1 MALETGNYI
10 SSLVKTNPV
19 SSDNV
24 SEGDDHLQLIKK
36 ILKQTFPVGTDSVGP
51 DQAIQVLV
59 AKSSAPTVDTSAA
72 GHAARAMGL
81 LWLDTSNNLL
91 KIRNQANDAW
101 ITLAI
106 DPETSNSVDINAGTI
121 DGTTIGATTASTG
134 KFSSVN
140 IAADGATVT
149 GIKDEDDMAS
159 DSAVKLATQQ
169 SIKAYVDS
177 QVTAQDLDVI
187 SDSGTIDIDLD
198 SESLTIAGGSG
209 IDTSATSTTLTIAGE
224 DATTSNKG
232 VASIHSDNFSVASGA
247 VTIKDAGVANAEL
260 ADMAANTVKVRDAN
274 SSGVP
279 SDKAVADTQVL
290 IGDGTGFTAA
300 ALSGDATMT
309 NAGAV
314 TVAKI
319 QGTAVSSTA
328 PTNDQYMKYS
338 SSANEWQ
345 MVSITGTDKLTTKG
359 DLLVYN
365 TVDSETR
372 LPVGTNKKV
381 ITANSSATNGLDWQF
396 VDGESI
402 RMGSDAAGDTLYFN
416 GTDYARLAKGSA
428 SQVLTMNSGATA
440 PEWAA
445 SGQADMAANTVKVR
459 DANSSGVPSDKAVAD
474 TQILIGDGT
483 GFTAAA
489 LSGDVTMANTGAVTI
504 ANDAVEQAMI
514 ADDAVGADQLAGN
527 SVVSASIVDGT
538 IVNADINASAAIAA
552 SKLDSN
558 LADRTADAAW
568 TGSQRATAV
577 TDNDGSYDMNA
588 GQNFICTPSGNFTLT
603 FTNITNGQSGFI
615 KLINSGGHT
624 VSLHSNSKGDAN
636 IATTVSTA
644 GTYLLSYFS
653 DGTDVWLTNSAIYA

>member
-1 MALETGNYI
+1 MGLETGNYI
-10 SSLVKTNPV
+10 SALVKTNPL

-36 ILKQTFPVGTDSVGP
+36 VLKQTFPAGTDNEGP
-51 DQAIQVLV
+51 DQAAQVIV
-59 AKSSAPTVDTSAA
+59 AKATAPTVDTSAS

-81 LWLDTSNNLL
+81 VWLDTTNNLL

-106 DPETSNSVDINAGTI
+106 DPETSNSVDINAGSI
-121 DGTTIGATTASTG
+121 DGTPIGATTTSTG

-140 IAADGATVT
+140 VAGDGATVT

-169 SIKAYVDS
+169 SIKAYVDT
-177 QVTAQDLDVI
+177 QLTAEDLDI
-187 SDSGTIDIDLD
+187 ATDSGSIDIDLD
-198 SESLTIAGGSG
+198 SDTLTITGGEG
-209 IDTSATSTTLTIAGE
+209 VDTSATGTTVTIAAE
-224 DATTSNKG
+224 DASSSNKG
-232 VASIHSDNFSVASGA
+232 VASFSTDNFAVSSGA
-247 VTIKDAGVANAEL
+247 VTIKDAGVADAEL
-260 ADMAANTVKVRDAN
+260 ADMPANTVKVRDAN

-338 SSANEWQ
+338 SGASEWQ
-345 MVSITGTDKLTTKG
+345 MVSIVGTDKLTTKG
-359 DLLVYN
+359 DLLAYN

-372 LPVGTNKKV
+372 FAVGTDGHV
-381 ITANSSATNGLDWQF
+381 LTADSSATNGFD
-396 VDGESI
+396 
-402 RMGSDAAGDTLYFN
+402 
-416 GTDYARLAKGSA
+416 
-428 SQVLTMNSGATA
+428 
-440 PEWAA
+440 WAA
-445 SGQADMAANTVKVR
+445 ASVADGAITNAKMADMAANTVKVR
-459 DANSSGVPSDKAVAD
+459 DASSSGVPSDKTVAD

-489 LSGDVTMANTGAVTI
+489 LSGDVTMANTGAVAI
-504 ANDAVEQAMI
+504 ASGV
-514 ADDAVGADQLAGN
+514 
-527 SVVSASIVDGT
+527 IVD
-538 IVNADINASAAIAA
+538 ADINASAAIDATKIA
-552 SKLDSN
+552 NGSVTSTEFQYINGLTSDAQTQINAKGVGDAV
-558 LADRTADAAW
+558 LANDQSW

-577 TDNDGSYDMNA
+577 TDNDMSYDMNG
-588 GQNFICTPSGNFTLT
+588 GQNFISTPSGNATLT
-603 FTNITNGQSGFI
+603 FTNIANGQSGFL

-624 VSLHSNSKGDAN
+624 ISLHSNSKADAN
-636 IATTVSTA
+636 LATTVSTA

>member
-51 DQAIQVLV
+51 DQAVQVLI
-59 AKSSAPTVDTSAA
+59 AKSSAPTVDTSAS

-81 LWLDTSNNLL
+81 LWLDTGNNVL
-91 KIRNQANDAW
+91 KIRNQANSAW
-101 ITLAI
+101 VTLAI
-106 DPETSNSVDINAGTI
+106 NPETSNSVDIDAGSI
-121 DGTTIGATTASTG
+121 DGTPIGATTASTG

-198 SESLTIAGGSG
+198 SESLTIAGGEG

-232 VASIHSDNFSVASGA
+232 VASFHSDNFSVSSGA

-260 ADMAANTVKVRDAN
+260 ANMAANTVKVRDAN

-279 SDKAVADTQVL
+279 SDKAVADTQIL

-381 ITANSSATNGLDWQF
+381 VTANSSATNGLDWQF

-445 SGQADMAANTVKVR
+445 AGVADMEANTVKVR
-459 DANSSGVPSDKAVAD
+459 DANSTGAPSNKTVAD

-514 ADDAVGADQLAGN
+514 ADDAVGADQLASN
-527 SVVSASIVDGT
+527 AV
-538 IVNADINASAAIAA
+538 VNASVASGAAIAA